1 MQNLIKKSINL
12 SETKLRCE
20 SFFDEK
26 RVEIFF
32 IRDKKANFFI
42 KRMRERL
49 YRRFEYFNVF
59 LRLLNLKNSQIHQ
72 IPLEIETPLEPL
84 ITTPGSKK
92 ESLVIPFVDHHH
104 GILGQEIA
112 VHAHVYYEEEID
124 FLIQKL
130 KNIPTGFGLFIST
143 NTNLKSKY
151 ILKKL
156 LNENFTN
163 VNLRIT
169 ENRGRDIAPLLLAFP
184 EIFNEY
190 EYVLHIHTKKSHH
203 NSRLYGWYYFLIEN
217 LIGSREV
224 VDSIL
229 SLFEK
234 NPTLGIVAPE
244 NFYLVQSAITWGVN
258 FDQCKALLN
267 KMGVLINRY
276 SDSDFPAG
284 SMFWSR
290 TDVYR
295 PILDLGLELNDFE
308 KEAGQTDA
316 ALTHAI
322 ERIFYYSCELAG
334 YTHIKT
340 ITPTFQDTGFK
351 RKHSI
356 GELDLDSSRF
366 LI

>member
-1 MQNLIKKSINL
+1 VHNLIKKTINL
-12 SETKLRCE
+12 SEIKLRCE
-20 SFFDEK
+20 SLFDDK

-32 IRDKKANFFI
+32 IRDKKSQFFL

-49 YRRFEYFNVF
+49 HRRFEFLNLF
-59 LRLLNLKNSQIHQ
+59 LRLPTHQNSQTNKIS
-72 IPLEIETPLEPL
+72 LEALMPA
-84 ITTPGSKK
+84 PGSKK
-92 ESLVIPFVDHHH
+92 ESLVIPFADSNH

-112 VHAHVYYEEEID
+112 VHAHIYYEEEID
-124 FLIQKL
+124 FLIKKL

-156 LNENFTN
+156 LNEDFAKVT
-163 VNLRIT
+163 VRIT
-169 ENRGRDIAPLLLAFP
+169 ENRGRDISPLLLAFP

-190 EYVLHIHTKKSHH
+190 EYLLHIHTKKSLH
-203 NSRLYGWYYFLIEN
+203 NGRLQGWYYFLIEN

-224 VDSIL
+224 VHSIL

-234 NPTLGIVAPE
+234 NPALGIVAPE
-244 NFYLVQSAITWGVN
+244 HFYLVQSDITWGGN

-267 KMGVLINRY
+267 IMGVLINKY

-290 TDVYR
+290 VDIYR

-316 ALTHAI
+316 TLAHAI

-334 YTHIKT
+334 YTHLKT
-340 ITPTFQDTGFK
+340 IAPTFQDTGFK

-356 GELDLDSSRF
+356 GELDLDSSRL

>member
-1 MQNLIKKSINL
+1 M
-12 SETKLRCE
+12 SEIKLRCE
-20 SFFDEK
+20 SFFDDK

-32 IRDKKANFFI
+32 IRDKKANFFL

-49 YRRFEYFNVF
+49 YRRFEFLNVF
-59 LRLLNLKNSQIHQ
+59 LRLLTHQNSQTNK
-72 IPLEIETPLEPL
+72 IPLEALMTAPS
-84 ITTPGSKK
+84 SKK
-92 ESLVIPFVDHHH
+92 ESLVIPFAESNH

-156 LNENFTN
+156 LKEDFAN
-163 VNLRIT
+163 VTVRIT
-169 ENRGRDIAPLLLAFP
+169 ENRGRDISPLLLAFP

-190 EYVLHIHTKKSHH
+190 EYVLHIHTKKSPH
-203 NSRLYGWYYFLIEN
+203 NIRLHGWYCFLIEN
-217 LIGSREV
+217 LIGSKEV
-224 VDSIL
+224 VHSIL

-234 NPTLGIVAPE
+234 NPTLGIIAPE
-244 NFYLVQSAITWGVN
+244 HFYLVQSAITWGVN

-267 KMGVLINRY
+267 KMGVLINKY

-290 TDVYR
+290 VDVYR

-316 ALTHAI
+316 TLTHAI

-334 YTHIKT
+334 YTHLKT

-356 GELDLDSSRF
+356 GELDLDSSRL